1 MHSIKKHDM
10 KKVHR
15 TRFELLLICLTLLTL
30 LTFDSCKKNSGSNYL
45 EFYKI
50 NIVSPNP
57 KATFDSIQNKYGLPI
72 YWDYEE
78 GNGYASGGLALS
90 NGFLDIKTYYDNSVT
105 KASPMELVL
114 NSNLPDSITVQQLRS
129 AGLKANKPFRMEGW
143 FWSVV
148 SISDLKVMGDKSNGV
163 YVTHYDDYE
172 FHKRSTDSI
181 KNLTDKRIDSIVI
194 YSDSANE
201 LQTNWEK
208 IKLKDSAPIVMFVED
223 DNNRIELVIN

>member
-1 MHSIKKHDM
+1 MH
-10 KKVHR
+10 R
-15 TRFELLLICLTLLTL
+15 ARFELLLVCLTLITVVSCEQ
-30 LTFDSCKKNSGSNYL
+30 DSDRNYL

-114 NSNLPDSITVQQLRS
+114 NSNLPDSISAQQLQS
-129 AGLKANKPFRMEGW
+129 VGLKTNKPFRMEGW

-148 SISDLKVMGDKSNGV
+148 SINDLKVMGDQSNGV
-163 YVTHYDDYE
+163 YVTHYDDYD

-181 KNLTDKRIDSIVI
+181 KNLTNKRIDSILI
-194 YSDSANE
+194 YSESANE
-201 LQTNWEK
+201 LKTNWKK
-208 IKLKDSAPIVMFVED
+208 IKLKDGAPIVMFIED
-223 DNNRIELVIN
+223 VNNRIELVIK

>member
-1 MHSIKKHDM
+1 MHRAK
-10 KKVHR
+10 
-15 TRFELLLICLTLLTL
+15 FELLLVCLTLI
-30 LTFDSCKKNSGSNYL
+30 TFVSCKKDSDPNYL

-90 NGFLDIKTYYDNSVT
+90 NGFLDIKTYYDNSLT

-114 NSNLPDSITVQQLRS
+114 NSNLPDSISAQQLQS
-129 AGLKANKPFRMEGW
+129 IGLKASKPFRMEGW

-148 SISDLKVMGDKSNGV
+148 SINDLKVMGDESNGV
-163 YVTHYDDYE
+163 YVTHYDDYD
-172 FHKRSTDSI
+172 FHKRSTDSL
-181 KNLTDKRIDSIVI
+181 KNLTDKRIDSIII
-194 YSDSANE
+194 YSESANE
-201 LQTNWEK
+201 LKTNWKK
-208 IKLKDSAPIVMFVED
+208 IKLKDGAPILMFIED
-223 DNNRIELVIN
+223 VNNRIEIVIK

>member
-1 MHSIKKHDM
+1 MVKKT
-10 KKVHR
+10 HR
-15 TRFELLLICLTLLTL
+15 TSFELLLICLTLI
-30 LTFDSCKKNSGSNYL
+30 TFVSCKKNSDPNYL

-78 GNGYASGGLALS
+78 GNGYASGGLALA

-114 NSNLPDSITVQQLRS
+114 NSSLPDSITVQKLQS
-129 AGLKANKPFRMEGW
+129 DGLKANKPFRMEGW

-148 SISDLKVMGDKSNGV
+148 SISDLKIIGDESNGV
-163 YVTHYDDYE
+163 YVTHYDDYN
-172 FHKRSTDSI
+172 FHKRSADSI
-181 KNLTDKRIDSIVI
+181 KNLTDKRIDSIII
-194 YSDSANE
+194 YSKAANE
-201 LQTNWEK
+201 LKTNWEK
-208 IKLKDSAPIVMFVED
+208 IKLKNMPPIVIFIED
-223 DNNRIELVIN
+223 DINRIELVIK